1 MIRFEYEYPVHVK
14 TRAGGSVEFDPA
26 NNGSHRALLDRQI
39 AKWQAGHPEAK
50 AARLEFIDRDRH
62 VAVLVDRQSSSVDMR
77 DDSSLEI
84 NLSAEHSKP
93 SKGAEVQAVYETKYP
108 GYRLTVFHPYEGK
121 ALLEQLSDAQAT
133 ARAQIATE
141 LGLHDWD
148 LRVTPLEDGGWKVLL
163 DEGITYQPSK
173 MDTRME
179 KACLTVGRLGWW
191 FDADPD
197 TGVIEIHPG
206 EPPTFPK
213 LVPFPFDR
221 IGDPTVR
228 DKTPFGIRLAR
239 PGETGEPA
247 FVDWTQSLGLLI
259 AGLSG
264 GGKMLGL
271 DARIPVPAS
280 KRFPDGW
287 ALNRELRAGDI
298 VYRRN
303 GEQTPI
309 SGFSELIERPI
320 YRLTLSDGQTL
331 ECADNHLWTVSDSVH
346 RMTRDDRRGDER
358 RRRTVALVERLRR
371 EALAVPAGRRASK
384 YRIAGDHGL
393 PSSLTQMCATRHHL
407 VGPDGLCDEAALLR
421 AIADERESYIMPGGI
436 WHHAT
441 ETMLTA
447 RQIAENPRP
456 HGECW
461 AIRLAAPIAN
471 PEADLPLPPYW
482 LGVWLGDGT
491 AVSSEITFNHADA
504 EIMRPWLSEGMEET
518 STYDYDPAVKDC
530 IEVRYML
537 PSGPAVPVLKR
548 LGVHGNKHIPG
559 IYRRASISQR
569 LDLLRGIMDSDGH
582 IGTDGGC
589 EIDFTRKALATDVLE
604 LIRSLGIKASM
615 NEGEAAYTL
624 DGEKHVTGIRY
635 RIKFTTSKP
644 VFRLPRKLARL
655 KTDTRSTQD
664 WLYIKSCEPTG
675 RTEPVRCLNVA
686 TDDHLF
692 LMGGFVPTHNSV
704 TINDVTT
711 LGIGTGAEL
720 YVIDH
725 STKATDYYWCRPWIA
740 DRGWGADSLLQT
752 AGLLKWLLD
761 DIEDG
766 GERARAWKSHGWQNW
781 YDDLS
786 DEDKRRYP
794 YRLIVVDELSQL
806 TVGAKD
812 ATSLPKNPL
821 PPVMEKMFE
830 QQVKALIL
838 STLIRILQI
847 GRAYGYRVVV
857 ATQIAS
863 STTGMPPA
871 LRGNLGNKVIMGAKV
886 NDAQKNLIFNIAKDV
901 PDIPANVIDEGVSK
915 GAGLSE
921 MEGQPPYDFKSSFPM
936 LGHHAGVAALGKALA
951 ERIGL
956 PDGIGMDEYLDSLD
970 KDTPSNPEFEQRV
983 MERIR
988 FPEAESYLRFPFLQ
1002 AIKDKWDESLDEYGG
1017 GPADAGSG
1025 GNGDD
1030 GTAPAG
1036 RPVAPAASGPEPSGP
1051 LMDTAELARIMRRG

>member
-1 MIRFEYEYPVHVK
+1 MDDGRI
-14 TRAGGSVEFDPA
+14 
-26 NNGSHRALLDRQI
+26 
-39 AKWQAGHPEAK
+39 
-50 AARLEFIDRDRH
+50 
-62 VAVLVDRQSSSVDMR
+62 LV
-77 DDSSLEI
+77 
-84 NLSAEHSKP
+84 
-93 SKGAEVQAVYETKYP
+93 
-108 GYRLTVFHPYEGK
+108 
-121 ALLEQLSDAQAT
+121 
-133 ARAQIATE
+133 TE
-141 LGLHDWD
+141 
-148 LRVTPLEDGGWKVLL
+148 
-163 DEGITYQPSK
+163 
-173 MDTRME
+173 
-179 KACLTVGRLGWW
+179 
-191 FDADPD
+191 
-197 TGVIEIHPG
+197 
-206 EPPTFPK
+206 
-213 LVPFPFDR
+213 
-221 IGDPTVR
+221 
-228 DKTPFGIRLAR
+228 
-239 PGETGEPA
+239 
-247 FVDWTQSLGLLI
+247 
-259 AGLSG
+259 
-264 GGKMLGL
+264 
-271 DARIPVPAS
+271 
-280 KRFPDGW
+280 
-287 ALNRELRAGDI
+287 
-298 VYRRN
+298 
-303 GEQTPI
+303 
-309 SGFSELIERPI
+309 
-320 YRLTLSDGQTL
+320 
-331 ECADNHLWTVSDSVH
+331 
-346 RMTRDDRRGDER
+346 
-358 RRRTVALVERLRR
+358 
-371 EALAVPAGRRASK
+371 
-384 YRIAGDHGL
+384 
-393 PSSLTQMCATRHHL
+393 
-407 VGPDGLCDEAALLR
+407 
-421 AIADERESYIMPGGI
+421 
-436 WHHAT
+436 
-441 ETMLTA
+441 
-447 RQIAENPRP
+447 
-456 HGECW
+456 
-461 AIRLAAPIAN
+461 
-471 PEADLPLPPYW
+471 
-482 LGVWLGDGT
+482 
-491 AVSSEITFNHADA
+491 
-504 EIMRPWLSEGMEET
+504 
-518 STYDYDPAVKDC
+518 
-530 IEVRYML
+530 
-537 PSGPAVPVLKR
+537 LKR
-548 LGVHGNKHIPG
+548 LGLYMDKHIPAV
-559 IYRRASISQR
+559 YLRASKSQR
-569 LDLLRGIMDSDGH
+569 LALLQGLMD
-582 IGTDGGC
+582 TDGSVSSRGLC
-589 EIDFTRKALATDVLE
+589 ELCFTNQRLAETALE
-604 LIRSLGIKASM
+604 LIRSLGI
-615 NEGEAAYTL
+615 AAGMHSGRAGYTK
-624 DGEKHVTGIRY
+624 DGERVETGIRY
-635 RIKFTTSKP
+635 RIRFTTSKP

-664 WLYIKSCEPTG
+664 WLYITSCEPTG

-1051 LMDTAELARIMRRG
+1051 LMDAAELARIMRRG

>member
-1 MIRFEYEYPVHVK
+1 MDDGRI
-14 TRAGGSVEFDPA
+14 
-26 NNGSHRALLDRQI
+26 
-39 AKWQAGHPEAK
+39 
-50 AARLEFIDRDRH
+50 
-62 VAVLVDRQSSSVDMR
+62 LV
-77 DDSSLEI
+77 
-84 NLSAEHSKP
+84 
-93 SKGAEVQAVYETKYP
+93 
-108 GYRLTVFHPYEGK
+108 
-121 ALLEQLSDAQAT
+121 
-133 ARAQIATE
+133 TE
-141 LGLHDWD
+141 
-148 LRVTPLEDGGWKVLL
+148 
-163 DEGITYQPSK
+163 
-173 MDTRME
+173 
-179 KACLTVGRLGWW
+179 
-191 FDADPD
+191 
-197 TGVIEIHPG
+197 
-206 EPPTFPK
+206 
-213 LVPFPFDR
+213 
-221 IGDPTVR
+221 
-228 DKTPFGIRLAR
+228 
-239 PGETGEPA
+239 
-247 FVDWTQSLGLLI
+247 
-259 AGLSG
+259 
-264 GGKMLGL
+264 
-271 DARIPVPAS
+271 
-280 KRFPDGW
+280 
-287 ALNRELRAGDI
+287 
-298 VYRRN
+298 
-303 GEQTPI
+303 
-309 SGFSELIERPI
+309 
-320 YRLTLSDGQTL
+320 
-331 ECADNHLWTVSDSVH
+331 
-346 RMTRDDRRGDER
+346 
-358 RRRTVALVERLRR
+358 
-371 EALAVPAGRRASK
+371 
-384 YRIAGDHGL
+384 
-393 PSSLTQMCATRHHL
+393 
-407 VGPDGLCDEAALLR
+407 
-421 AIADERESYIMPGGI
+421 
-436 WHHAT
+436 
-441 ETMLTA
+441 
-447 RQIAENPRP
+447 
-456 HGECW
+456 
-461 AIRLAAPIAN
+461 
-471 PEADLPLPPYW
+471 
-482 LGVWLGDGT
+482 
-491 AVSSEITFNHADA
+491 
-504 EIMRPWLSEGMEET
+504 
-518 STYDYDPAVKDC
+518 
-530 IEVRYML
+530 
-537 PSGPAVPVLKR
+537 LKR
-548 LGVHGNKHIPG
+548 LGLYMDKHIPAV
-559 IYRRASISQR
+559 YLRASKSQR
-569 LDLLRGIMDSDGH
+569 LALLQGLMD
-582 IGTDGGC
+582 TDGSVSSRGSC
-589 EIDFTRKALATDVLE
+589 ELCFTNQRLAETALE
-604 LIRSLGIKASM
+604 LICSLGI
-615 NEGEAAYTL
+615 AAGMHSGRAGYTK
-624 DGEKHVTGIRY
+624 DGERVEAGIRY
-635 RIKFTTSKP
+635 RIRFTTSKP

-664 WLYIKSCEPTG
+664 WLYITSCEPTG

-1051 LMDTAELARIMRRG
+1051 LMDAAELARIMRRG

>member
-1 MIRFEYEYPVHVK
+1 MATTRIMPLHVGKGRTESRAISDIIDYVANPQK
-14 TRAGGSVEFDPA
+14 TDNGRLIAGFACDSRTVDAEFLLAKRQYIVATGRVRGADDVIAYHVRQSFRPGEITPEEANRLGVEFAKRFTKGNHAFVVCTHIDK
-26 NNGSHRALLDRQI
+26 SHI
-39 AKWQAGHPEAK
+39 HNHIIW
-50 AARLEFIDRDRH
+50 
-62 VAVLVDRQSSSVDMR
+62 SSV
-77 DDSSLEI
+77 SLEYDRKFR
-84 NLSAEHSKP
+84 NFWGSTK
-93 SKGAEVQAVYETKYP
+93 AV
-108 GYRLTVFHPYEGK
+108 R
-121 ALLEQLSDAQAT
+121 QLSDT
-133 ARAQIATE
+133 ICVE
-141 LGLHDWD
+141 NGLSI
-148 LRVTPLEDGGWKVLL
+148 VEN
-163 DEGITYQPSK
+163 
-173 MDTRME
+173 
-179 KACLTVGRLGWW
+179 
-191 FDADPD
+191 
-197 TGVIEIHPG
+197 
-206 EPPTFPK
+206 PK
-213 LVPFPFDR
+213 PH
-221 IGDPTVR
+221 G
-228 DKTPFGIRLAR
+228 KCWGIRLA
-239 PGETGEPA
+239 
-247 FVDWTQSLGLLI
+247 
-259 AGLSG
+259 
-264 GGKMLGL
+264 
-271 DARIPVPAS
+271 
-280 KRFPDGW
+280 
-287 ALNRELRAGDI
+287 N
-298 VYRRN
+298 
-303 GEQTPI
+303 PI
-309 SGFSELIERPI
+309 
-320 YRLTLSDGQTL
+320 
-331 ECADNHLWTVSDSVH
+331 
-346 RMTRDDRRGDER
+346 
-358 RRRTVALVERLRR
+358 
-371 EALAVPAGRRASK
+371 
-384 YRIAGDHGL
+384 
-393 PSSLTQMCATRHHL
+393 
-407 VGPDGLCDEAALLR
+407 
-421 AIADERESYIMPGGI
+421 
-436 WHHAT
+436 
-441 ETMLTA
+441 
-447 RQIAENPRP
+447 ENPD
-456 HGECW
+456 
-461 AIRLAAPIAN
+461 AN
-471 PEADLPLPPYW
+471 LPLGPYF
-482 LGVWLGDGT
+482 LGTWLGDGI
-491 AVSSEITFNHADA
+491 SSAGAICLNDDDEPHMQPDI
-504 EIMRPWLSEGMEET
+504 LSSLGGSIRRGEVEHGAHT
-518 STYDYDPAVKDC
+518 WFYDMDDGRILVT
-530 IEVRYML
+530 E
-537 PSGPAVPVLKR
+537 LKR
-548 LGVHGNKHIPG
+548 LGLYMDKHIPAV
-559 IYRRASISQR
+559 YLRASKSQR
-569 LDLLRGIMDSDGH
+569 LALLQGLMD
-582 IGTDGGC
+582 TDGSVSSRGSC
-589 EIDFTRKALATDVLE
+589 ELCFTNQRLAETALE
-604 LIRSLGIKASM
+604 LIRSLGI
-615 NEGEAAYTL
+615 AAGMHSGRAGYTK
-624 DGEKHVTGIRY
+624 DGERVEAGIRY
-635 RIKFTTSKP
+635 RIRFTTSKP

-664 WLYIKSCEPTG
+664 WLYITSCEPTG

-1017 GPADAGSG
+1017 GPADAESG

-1051 LMDTAELARIMRRG
+1051 LMDAAELARIMRRG